1 MKNHPW
7 FLDNPVGDPF
17 GGPAYGRYEDM
28 GSLIGAGVSL
38 VGGMMGSDA
47 AGDAAQPQADAANR
61 AADMQQKQF
70 EETQRNLRPYMD
82 LGSAAISPL
91 LQAMGYKVS
100 SGAPVETRDQIYQRF
115 LPQYTKTSMLTPGES
130 SSGSNPFSVFR
141 GAAGGSGSGQAQT
154 TIDYNGLNAAV
165 DDAMQRQRAASYGN
179 WTVDPSNILQQKFSY
194 ADFKAPTA
202 AEAAATPGYQFALQ
216 QGLKAAQNSASA
228 RGLGASGA
236 ALKGA
241 ESFATGLADSTY
253 GDTFNRALSAY
264 SANRNNAASN
274 FATNYA
280 SAGDRVNRLLGL
292 VGNGQNAAAQTGALG
307 AQTANSVGNAV
318 MSGAAAQAAGAV
330 GSANAIN
337 SGISGAINSIQS
349 GMMLNKLFPTAGAG
363 TGGSTLYGAPSASNP
378 TGYNVGGNSYGF
390 TV

>member
-1 MKNHPW
+1 MSW
-7 FLDNPVGDPF
+7 GAVAAVG
-17 GGPAYGRYEDM
+17 
-28 GSLIGAGVSL
+28 GAV
-38 VGGMMGSDA
+38 VGGMISSSGAQSA
-47 AGDAAQPQADAANR
+47 ADTQADAANR
-61 AADMQQKQF
+61 SADMQQKQF
-70 EETQRNLRPYMD
+70 DETQRNLRPYMD

-100 SGAPVETRDQIYQRF
+100 SGSPTETRDQIYQRL
-115 LPQYTKTSMLTPGES
+115 LPKYTQTSTARPSGS
-130 SSGSNPFSVFR
+130 SSGSFFSPLV
-141 GAAGGSGSGQAQT
+141 GAANDGYGTSQPQT
-154 TIDYNGLNAAV
+154 AVDYNGLNAAV
-165 DDAMQRQRAASYGN
+165 DDAMQQQRAASYGN
-179 WTVDPSNILQQKFSY
+179 WTVDPSNILQQTFSY
-194 ADFKAPTA
+194 SDFKAPTA
-202 AEAAATPGYQFALQ
+202 AEAAATPGYQFTLQ
-216 QGLKAAQNSASA
+216 QGLRAAQNSASA

-307 AQTANSVGNAV
+307 AQTANSVSNAV
-318 MSGAAAQAAGAV
+318 MSGAAAQAAGTV

-337 SGISGAINSIQS
+337 SGISGAVNSIQS
-349 GMMLNKLFPTAGAG
+349 GMMLNKLFPTVQGG
-363 TGGSTLYGAPSASNP
+363 GGSTLYGAPRASNP